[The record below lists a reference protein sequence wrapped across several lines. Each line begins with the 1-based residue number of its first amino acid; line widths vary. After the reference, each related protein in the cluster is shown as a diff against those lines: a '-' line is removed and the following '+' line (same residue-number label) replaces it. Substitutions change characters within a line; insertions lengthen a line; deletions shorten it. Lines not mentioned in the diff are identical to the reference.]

1 MLEEDSPN
9 IKLDIP
15 SQNVHEFDSYPS
27 FEESV
32 PLEQNQMLRIPHIN
46 VALAP
51 DSDAE
56 LDIYGVQI
64 YEEPIDIADDMDS
77 MQPDYDDNSLKNT
90 SFQKHDI
97 LYVEMSSQTT
107 DLEDNTD
114 HVRLHK
120 KLRNISH
127 LNQNQFTSNFIHNG
141 IFS

>member
-15 SQNVHEFDSYPS
+15 SQNVHGFDSYPS
-27 FEESV
+27 FEESI

-46 VALAP
+46 VAFAP
-51 DSDAE
+51 DSDAD

-64 YEEPIDIADDMDS
+64 YEEPIDIDEDMDS
-77 MQPDYDDNSLKNT
+77 TQPEVDDKLLKDT
-90 SFQKHDI
+90 SFQKDDI
-97 LYVEMSSQTT
+97 SYVEMSSQTT

-127 LNQNQFTSNFIHNG
+127 LNHKPIYFKFHT
-141 IFS
+141 

>member
-1 MLEEDSPN
+1 MTTFDKAIEKDSPN

-27 FEESV
+27 FEESI
-32 PLEQNQMLRIPHIN
+32 PLEPNQMLRIPHIN

-64 YEEPIDIADDMDS
+64 YEEPIDITEREDS
-77 MQPDYDDNSLKNT
+77 IQPEDDDNSLRNS
-90 SFQKHDI
+90 SFQKHDV

-107 DLEDNTD
+107 DLDDNTN

-120 KLRNISH
+120 RLRNITH
-127 LNQNQFTSNFIHNG
+127 I
-141 IFS
+141 

>member
-1 MLEEDSPN
+1 MLEKDSPN

-27 FEESV
+27 FEESI

-64 YEEPIDIADDMDS
+64 YEEPIDVAEDMDS
-77 MQPDYDDNSLKNT
+77 IHPEDDDNFLQDT

-97 LYVEMSSQTT
+97 SNVEMSSQTT
-107 DLEDNTD
+107 NLEDNTD

-120 KLRNISH
+120 KLRYMTH
-127 LNQNQFTSNFIHNG
+127 FKLLSNFIHYG